1 MYKPRAIE
9 LHKNAQTQFVALH
22 LQAATSKLAANEC
35 DDARREAELVLGL
48 EANNRKAASVVK
60 KCEALAAKAAAPEP
74 AAKPE
79 SAAKPEPVVAAA
91 KPAPRP
97 KAVAAQAREPKPAK
111 WVEPAKSAE
120 PAASAADA
128 DKLIKDAQQAWL
140 RGQYGAAIDS
150 ARKALR
156 VKPGLTNAY
165 QIIAVC
171 SCALHD
177 ADSAAKA
184 VERLDDRNRQFVK
197 SACQKN
203 GISF

>member
-1 MYKPRAIE
+1 
-9 LHKNAQTQFVALH
+9 
-22 LQAATSKLAANEC
+22 
-35 DDARREAELVLGL
+35 
-48 EANNRKAASVVK
+48 
-60 KCEALAAKAAAPEP
+60 
-74 AAKPE
+74 
-79 SAAKPEPVVAAA
+79 VVAAA

-97 KAVAAQAREPKPAK
+97 KAVSAPAREPKPAK
-111 WVEPAKSAE
+111 SVEPAKAGE
-120 PAASAADA
+120 PAASAADS
-128 DKLIKDAQQAWL
+128 DKLIREAQQAWL

-156 VKPGLTNAY
+156 AKPGLTNAY

-177 ADSAAKA
+177 AESAAKA
-184 VERLDDRNRQFVK
+184 VERLDDRNKQFVK